1 MPLIPTFNSKT
12 IAGIEFAEKNNY
24 AVCHVSDL
32 TDEIKDLIRKQLS
45 FICYGQ
51 SASNSDMDLYNFS
64 NTLKEFLVRY
74 ESKNAD
80 KQKGMI
86 GELLSH
92 LIINEFFPKY
102 DVVSPFFN
110 KEERSVKKG
119 FDVVLS
125 SKQDHSIW
133 ITEIKSGELHKNKNA
148 DTTSTDLLG
157 TASRDLVQRLN
168 TENRSLWLNA
178 INDAKIVFEQHKDLK
193 DAVVQIL
200 AGYGVVGGDR
210 MMKSSD
216 MNVFL
221 ISALFAPLTDQ
232 ISCNTIE
239 NKTRSIEA
247 KKNFKSLFVLSMQKG
262 TYTKL
267 YDFLKEE
274 SKGNGT
280 K

>member
-1 MPLIPTFNSKT
+1 MSLISIPKN
-12 IAGIEFAEKNNY
+12 IDGILFEEKSNY
-24 AVCHVSDL
+24 AVSHVTDL
-32 TDEIKDLIRKQLS
+32 TDEIKELIRKQLS

-51 SASNSDMDLYNFS
+51 SASKSDMDIFNYS
-64 NTLKEFLVRY
+64 NTLTEFLVRY
-74 ESKNAD
+74 ESKNPD

-102 DVVSPFFN
+102 NIVSPFFN

-125 SKQDHSIW
+125 SKKDNSIW
-133 ITEIKSGELHKNKNA
+133 ITEVKSGELHKNKGA
-148 DTTSTDLLG
+148 DATSSDLIG

-168 TENRSLWLNA
+168 NENRSLWLNA
-178 INDAKIVFEQHKDLK
+178 INDAKIVFERHNDLK
-193 DAVVQIL
+193 DAVVEIL
-200 AGYGVVGGDR
+200 AGYGLAGGTSA
-210 MMKSSD
+210 MKSSD

-221 ISALFAPLTDQ
+221 VSALFAPLSDQ
-232 ISCNTIE
+232 ISSNAIE
-239 NKTRSIEA
+239 KKTLSIE
-247 KKNFKSLFVLSMQKG
+247 KKKSFKSLFVLSMQKG
-262 TYTKL
+262 TYVKV